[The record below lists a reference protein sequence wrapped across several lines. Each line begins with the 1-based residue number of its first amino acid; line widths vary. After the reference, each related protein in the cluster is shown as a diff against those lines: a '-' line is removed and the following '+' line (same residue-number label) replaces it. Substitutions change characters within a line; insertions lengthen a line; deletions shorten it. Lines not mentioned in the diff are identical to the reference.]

1 MNHNDPALRGL
12 WLAIIVLGS
21 LFAATAVGELIRAAG
36 AQLPVSLEAG
46 AGTFVSLIGLGL
58 AARRFLTD

>member
-36 AQLPVSLEAG
+36 AQLPAALEASG
-46 AGTFVSLIGLGL
+46 GTFVGLVGLGL